1 MYPAERGPHRTTAK
15 PPELTKNTEPNSNK
29 MEVRPVVV
37 DAKQEVKT
45 MPNYMK
51 YVLGGTAGMMG
62 TMIVQ
67 PLDLVKTQMQ
77 ISQMAAGK
85 SEYSS
90 SIDCIR
96 KWYQKHGILA
106 FYNGLSAA
114 LLRQA
119 TYTTARMGVYQM
131 EVDAY
136 RLEFGKAPNIFASMG
151 MGIFAGACGAIVG
164 NPAEVSLIRMTAD
177 KKLPEA
183 ERRNYKNVLDAL
195 RRIVTEEG
203 VLVLWRGSVPTVGRA
218 MVVNMVQLAAYS
230 QFKQLF
236 RDTLNMSEGI
246 GLHTVASMCSGFLTT
261 VASMPLDM
269 AKTRIQQQKT
279 LEYTGTIDVL
289 TKVAKAEGVFALWKG
304 FTPYLCRLGPHTVF
318 AFIFL
323 EQLSTAYNKYV
334 LGLKSDSGI

>member
-1 MYPAERGPHRTTAK
+1 MNPADRGPHRKEAK
-15 PPELTKNTEPNSNK
+15 PRLLKNPESNIK
-29 MEVRPVVV
+29 MVVPLV
-37 DAKQEVKT
+37 NLFETATT

-51 YVLGGTAGMMG
+51 YVLGGTAGMMA

-77 ISQMAAGK
+77 ISQMSAGK
-85 SEYSS
+85 AEYSS
-90 SIDCIR
+90 SFDCIK
-96 KWYQKHGILA
+96 KWYQMHGALS
-106 FYNGLSAA
+106 FYNGITAA

-119 TYTTARMGVYQM
+119 TYTTTRMGVYQM

-136 RLEFGKAPNIFASMG
+136 RARFGKAPNLLASMT

-183 ERRNYKNVLDAL
+183 ERRNYKNVIDAL
-195 RRIVTEEG
+195 HRMIKEEG

-218 MVVNMVQLAAYS
+218 MVVNMVQLASYS
-230 QFKQLF
+230 QFKQFF
-236 RDTLNMSEGI
+236 RNTLNIGEGI
-246 GLHTVASMCSGFLTT
+246 GLHTVSSMCSGLLTT
-261 VASMPLDM
+261 IASMPLDM

-279 LEYTGTIDVL
+279 LMYTGTMDVI
-289 TKVAKAEGVFALWKG
+289 TKVVKAEGVFALWKG

-334 LGLKSDSGI
+334 LGLSSDSGI